1 MPYAG
6 HRLTNHERAERVRA
20 RRLAGFPLHAPP
32 HPFRE
37 VGAFLITAAT
47 YLHQPHLSTPE
58 RRSSFKATL
67 CARLSETDIDLH
79 AWVILPNHYHVL
91 VDVPQFEQLAAVIKS
106 LHGTTSRQW
115 NLEDD
120 CVGRRLWYRYYDRKI
135 RNEAHFMQAL
145 NYIHANPVKHGYCTQ
160 ALEWPWSSLPGYL
173 QVEGAEWLADQ
184 ERVFRPD
191 KAFGDGWDGDE
202 QP

>member
-37 VGAFLITAAT
+37 AGAFLITAAT

-58 RRSSFKATL
+58 RRSSFEATL
-67 CARLSETDIDLH
+67 CARLSETNIDLH

-120 CVGRRLWYRYYDRKI
+120 CVGRRLW
-135 RNEAHFMQAL
+135 
-145 NYIHANPVKHGYCTQ
+145 
-160 ALEWPWSSLPGYL
+160 
-173 QVEGAEWLADQ
+173 
-184 ERVFRPD
+184 
-191 KAFGDGWDGDE
+191 
-202 QP
+202 